1 MPDNVVV
8 ITGAGTGIGQ
18 ATAVKFAE
26 AGFCVIANGRR
37 LEKLQATA
45 KLAEGLTGKVVPVAG
60 DVGLPETA
68 AELTRVAIENGNY
81 GWLVNNAGVGW
92 SYGMDD
98 PGSMAGIKDTS
109 LEQWHEVMR
118 INLESVYLLCH
129 AALAHFCANGS
140 GSIVNVSSG
149 GGLRGMDDAH
159 TYATAKAGVINLTRS
174 MAKAYGPQGVRSNV
188 IAPGFVDTDMVTPV
202 LDSDL
207 NPFANEATRYV
218 VSPLGRP
225 GTPQEIADTIYFMAV
240 QATYCNGAILSV
252 DGGSLA

>member
-1 MPDNVVV
+1 MSDNVVV
-8 ITGAGTGIGQ
+8 ITGAGTGIGK
-18 ATAVKFAE
+18 ATALKFAE
-26 AGFCVIANGRR
+26 QGFCVIANGRR
-37 LEKLQATA
+37 LPKLEETA
-45 KLAEGLTGKVVPVAG
+45 ALAADLPGRIVPVAG
-60 DVGLPETA
+60 DVGAPQTA
-68 AELTRVAIENGNY
+68 TELTQRAIAEGHY
-81 GWLVNNAGVGW
+81 AWLVNNAGIGW
-92 SYGMDD
+92 SYGMED

-109 LEQWHEVMR
+109 LAQWREVLR

-129 AALAHFCANGS
+129 AALAHFCANQQ
-140 GSIVNVSSG
+140 GSIVNISSG

-202 LDSDL
+202 LDSEL
-207 NPFANEATRYV
+207 NPFADEATRFM

-225 GTPQEIADTIYFMAV
+225 GTPQEVAETIYFMAV
-240 QATYCNGAILSV
+240 TATYCNGSVLSV